1 MGLMTGAPRAD
12 GGSLREASPAYESR
26 EPGETPPRENPP
38 PQESAP
44 QPQRA
49 GGALWLLGRVPEAA
63 LPLPLLRAGRAGRGP
78 GPDVR

>member
-12 GGSLREASPAYESR
+12 GGALREASPAYESR
-26 EPGETPPRENPP
+26 EPGETPPRENPTAG
-38 PQESAP
+38 ERAAGEL
-44 QPQRA
+44 A